1 MLPTYDHQL
10 HLSTAGSPTATG
22 EADQAGAA
30 DQRADHDLCEAGVGG
45 RVHGTSF
52 GKCEEDDTTWLLL
65 RIKRHSILRQVP
77 PSVPGLIAALESK
90 YKISAS
96 NIRYLYR
103 KTRLGVNAKIDD
115 DMLRFY
121 SNEDVFLMQV
131 RLIHLHNA
139 NEYLDLL
146 PTGNFALISGYG
158 DRVAR
163 RTRPVR
169 HHPVRVLAR
178 SSSTVWH
185 ASESKTTSKSPLL
198 FPGHHHI
205 TINSECKIVYFW

>member
-1 MLPTYDHQL
+1 MLPTFDHQL
-10 HLSTAGSPTATG
+10 HLLTAGSPTATG
-22 EADQAGAA
+22 EADQAGAT

-52 GKCEEDDTTWLLL
+52 GMCEADDATWLLL
-65 RIKRHSILRQVP
+65 RITRHSTLRQVP

-121 SNEDVFLMQV
+121 TNEDVFLMQV
-131 RLIHLHNA
+131 R
-139 NEYLDLL
+139 
-146 PTGNFALISGYG
+146 
-158 DRVAR
+158 
-163 RTRPVR
+163 
-169 HHPVRVLAR
+169 
-178 SSSTVWH
+178 SSV
-185 ASESKTTSKSPLL
+185 
-198 FPGHHHI
+198 
-205 TINSECKIVYFW
+205 

>member
-1 MLPTYDHQL
+1 MLPTFDHQL
-10 HLSTAGSPTATG
+10 HLITAGSPTATG
-22 EADQAGAA
+22 EADQAGAT

-45 RVHGTSF
+45 RVHGASF
-52 GKCEEDDTTWLLL
+52 GMCKEDDTIWEL
-65 RIKRHSILRQVP
+65 RITRDSILWQVP

-131 RLIHLHNA
+131 PLIHLP
-139 NEYLDLL
+139 Y
-146 PTGNFALISGYG
+146 
-158 DRVAR
+158 
-163 RTRPVR
+163 
-169 HHPVRVLAR
+169 
-178 SSSTVWH
+178 
-185 ASESKTTSKSPLL
+185 
-198 FPGHHHI
+198 
-205 TINSECKIVYFW
+205 